1 MVGQAAL
8 GLGARAEDRAT
19 SDLLRPLDHAPTRAA
34 VRAERAYPAALGG
47 GCAAPVAAHATV
59 NGDRLTLR
67 AMIADADGRRL
78 VQGEISRAASEA
90 AALGA
95 ALAERLLAA
104 GGAEIVTAAR
114 R

>member
-1 MVGQAAL
+1 M
-8 GLGARAEDRAT
+8 
-19 SDLLRPLDHAPTRAA
+19 
-34 VRAERAYPAALGG
+34 
-47 GCAAPVAAHATV
+47 AAHATV

-78 VQGEISRAASEA
+78 VCDEIGGPASEA